1 MTVEVKQAVRACF
14 EAEAAGLS
22 LAICIPEVVARD
34 ELMADE
40 RFQVRRDGEVVS
52 CKCCCTTCGSNAFVL
67 IGSINVNDKTR
78 VRFVYTPTGA
88 IMPIAPDYIC
98 VDPSWVAGRV
108 GIDVNR

>member
-1 MTVEVKQAVRACF
+1 MTLEVKQAARACF

-40 RFQVRRDGEVVS
+40 RFQVRRDGEVVG

-78 VRFVYTPTGA
+78 VRL
-88 IMPIAPDYIC
+88 C
-98 VDPSWVAGRV
+98 RRWSWWLRARGPMMCGR
-108 GIDVNR
+108 GSRRYRCKS